1 MMMCLDLSFLYL
13 KSCDNDSYMK
23 KQYHCVI
30 SNFKTRKNTLE
41 NVDSRTT
48 ERVAINAVE
57 MCLDLPFVRL
67 CVVLTF

>member
-1 MMMCLDLSFLYL
+1 ME
-13 KSCDNDSYMK
+13 

-30 SNFKTRKNTLE
+30 SNFKTRKNTFE
-41 NVDSRTT
+41 NVDSRTN
-48 ERVAINAVE
+48 ERVVINAVE